1 MGVRSVEMK
10 DLEVKI
16 SFSSKGII
24 EQANRCYLFGYL
36 VLTYLTNIKH
46 LLCVQHCPGAKNRTK
61 DKDRF
66 LSLCG
71 IVTEEHLD
79 EK

>member
-46 LLCVQHCPGAKNRTK
+46 LLCVQHCPGAKNRMK